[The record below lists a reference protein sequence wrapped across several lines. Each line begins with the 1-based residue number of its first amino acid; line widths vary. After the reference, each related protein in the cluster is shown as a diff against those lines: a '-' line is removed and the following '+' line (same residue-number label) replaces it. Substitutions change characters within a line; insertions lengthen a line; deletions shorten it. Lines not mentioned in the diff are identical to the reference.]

1 MGGPTTVWRDPENS
15 MRYNTTIYHN
25 IETPAGFV
33 MALGFKTTTWI
44 VERVVTSLLYCSQ
57 SVTEGKAA

>member
-1 MGGPTTVWRDPENS
+1 MALS
-15 MRYNTTIYHN
+15 YH
-25 IETPAGFV
+25 GVLV

-44 VERVVTSLLYCSQ
+44 VERVVTSLLYRSR